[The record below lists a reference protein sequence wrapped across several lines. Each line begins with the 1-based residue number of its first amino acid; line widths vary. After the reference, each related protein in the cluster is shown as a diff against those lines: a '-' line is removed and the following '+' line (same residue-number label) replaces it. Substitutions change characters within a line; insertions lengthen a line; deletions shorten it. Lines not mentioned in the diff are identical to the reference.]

1 VDDYANVPTYSGIGG
16 ANARTASLWVKTS
29 ASGVYQALVQW
40 GADATGQLWMLRVL
54 ADGTVTVAAYGG
66 GVYSTQ
72 TITDGQWHHIA
83 AVLDEGQTDS
93 GQIRLYVDGVLD
105 STSYSDHCTIATAQS
120 ASVHL
125 GVWYKY
131 TTSTRTNYF
140 TGLMDEVRIYERAL
154 SAAEVA
160 ALAND

>member
-16 ANARTASLWVKTS
+16 ANARTVSLWVKTS

-40 GADATGQLWMLRVL
+40 GADATGQLWMLRL
-54 ADGTVTVAAYGG
+54 LTDGTVTVAAYGG
-66 GVYSTQ
+66 GVQSTQ
-72 TITDGQWHHIA
+72 TVVDGQWHHIA

-93 GQIRLYVDGVLD
+93 GQIRLYVNGQLD
-105 STSYSDHCTIATAQS
+105 AAPYAGTCTVNTSLTMP
-120 ASVHL
+120 VHI
-125 GVWYKY
+125 GVWNQY
-131 TTSTRTNYF
+131 STGNKVNYF
-140 TGLMDEVRIYERAL
+140 QGLMDEVRIYERAL